1 MEVDKMARDEKV
13 VIRLRADVKEEFQR
27 MAEELGMTISSLGS
41 YVIGKFVRE
50 NKKSA
55 ALQEKMIE
63 PMIDEMVKAF
73 VDDSDKNIQLAGIFE
88 MMAEAVR
95 QRVEVQNK

>member
-1 MEVDKMARDEKV
+1 MARDERIN
-13 VIRLRADVKEEFQR
+13 IRLRSDVKEEFQR
-27 MAEELGMTISSLGS
+27 MADELGMTISALGS

-50 NKKSA
+50 NKKNA

-73 VDDSDKNIQLAGIFE
+73 MQDSDKDIGLANVFE
-88 MMAEAVR
+88 MMADAVKK
-95 QRVEVQNK
+95 RVEMQNRP